1 MRADVDSR
9 LRSGAIESCLRMNA
23 GITALTH
30 FSQRYPKVVLV
41 QQSHNASASHGF
53 LSLSLSLS
61 LSRRRFQYLQSTK
74 MCFSR
79 STFLFFTQVRLNA
92 LCFFDANTLSP
103 PAQGCKCTLSCMAHW
118 RCYFLPTKVTTRL
131 PHDAYYI

>member
-30 FSQRYPKVVLV
+30 FSQRYPKVGLV

-61 LSRRRFQYLQSTK
+61 LASQIPIFAEHK
-74 MCFSR
+74 NVFFAFDFSV
-79 STFLFFTQVRLNA
+79 LYPGRLNA
-92 LCFFDANTLSP
+92 LCFLDANTLSP

>member
-1 MRADVDSR
+1 VRADVDSR

-53 LSLSLSLS
+53 LSLSLSLAS
-61 LSRRRFQYLQSTK
+61 QIPIFAEHK
-74 MCFSR
+74 NVFFAFDFSV
-79 STFLFFTQVRLNA
+79 LYPGRLNA